1 MSHFF
6 EFGAW
11 HAICARV
18 GDVGGKLAWV
28 AYMLKWRAC
37 VSGVLV
43 WVACLRSGVLAW
55 VAYLR
60 ANVGGMG
67 DMLTW
72 VACYYYCYCY
82 C

>member
-28 AYMLKWRAC
+28 AYMLKWRA
-37 VSGVLV
+37 G
-43 WVACLRSGVLAW
+43 LREWRASMGGVLAKW
-55 VAYLR
+55 R
-60 ANVGGMG
+60 ACVGGV
-67 DMLTW
+67 L
-72 VACYYYCYCY
+72 AC
-82 C
+82 